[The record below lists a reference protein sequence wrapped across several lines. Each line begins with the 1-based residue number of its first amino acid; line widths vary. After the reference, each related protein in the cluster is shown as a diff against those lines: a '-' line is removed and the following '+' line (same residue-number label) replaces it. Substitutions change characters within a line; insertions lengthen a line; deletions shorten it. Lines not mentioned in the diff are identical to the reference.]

1 MQAKLKEIFVS
12 PAVKRYIV
20 DLVHSLRNHPHVFVG
35 PSARASLGLYRTGQA
50 RAGIQGRDHVL
61 PDDIKAL
68 ADPVLTHRFLL
79 HPETRLREL
88 APSDILS
95 ETLKQLPVPA

>member
-1 MQAKLKEIFVS
+1 EQEIEIMDRQQYVHPLESLRPVASAEELSIVQAKLKEIFVS

-50 RAGIQGRDHVL
+50 RAGIQ
-61 PDDIKAL
+61 
-68 ADPVLTHRFLL
+68 
-79 HPETRLREL
+79 
-88 APSDILS
+88 
-95 ETLKQLPVPA
+95 